1 MKRLKISPKVRKWI
15 IIIHRDLGFL
25 MVGLSL
31 IYGISGILLNH
42 LEGNNFDYK
51 IDRRTEHISSNL
63 SPQEVE
69 NIWKSDSSK
78 PKLNSVGTGKET
90 YRLMIDGGIGYYDIQ
105 TGVINYET
113 SEKSP
118 FAYWINRLH
127 YNRVKGWMPIADL
140 FAASLILL
148 AISGLFMIKGKNGI
162 AGKGKWYLL
171 IGLILPVLYIIFS
184 A

>member
-1 MKRLKISPKVRKWI
+1 MKRLKISSKVRKWI

-25 MVGLSL
+25 MVGLSI

-51 IDRRTEHISSNL
+51 ITRTTENIAPNL
-63 SPQEVE
+63 SPQELE
-69 NIWKSDSSK
+69 IEWRSDKNK
-78 PKLNSVGTGKET
+78 PSLNSVGTGIEM
-90 YRLMIDGGIGYYDIQ
+90 YRLMIDGGIGYYNIH
-105 TGVINYET
+105 TGVVNYET
-113 SEKSP
+113 SSKRP

-140 FAASLILL
+140 FAISLIFL
-148 AISGLFMIKGKNGI
+148 AITGLFMIKGKNGI

-171 IGLILPVLYIIFS
+171 IGLILPILYIIFS